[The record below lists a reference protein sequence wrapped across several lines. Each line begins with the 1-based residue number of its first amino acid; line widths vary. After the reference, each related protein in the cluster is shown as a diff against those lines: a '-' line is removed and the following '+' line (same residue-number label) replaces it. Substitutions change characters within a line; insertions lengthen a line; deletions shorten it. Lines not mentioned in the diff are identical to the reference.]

1 MRDRRQSRQRENV
14 SPNYYLELAF
24 DWTTGG
30 EKGEKHGRAGEG
42 PGVDGG
48 RGQRSKWDSSGS
60 DNLLFGAATTTW
72 TMEADLYDED
82 EDDEG
87 PCESLLR
94 HAPEIEAG
102 LWPGWELDRSEA
114 GALLW
119 TTPSGRRYKSTLDG
133 SSHAPYPH

>member
-1 MRDRRQSRQRENV
+1 MVE
-14 SPNYYLELAF
+14 P
-24 DWTTGG
+24 
-30 EKGEKHGRAGEG
+30 
-42 PGVDGG
+42 G
-48 RGQRSKWDSSGS
+48 RGRELTERERAAVNEVAAFY
-60 DNLLFGAATTTW
+60 NLLFGADDDLDE
-72 TMEADLYDED
+72 EADLYDED

-133 SSHAPYPH
+133 SSYAPYPH